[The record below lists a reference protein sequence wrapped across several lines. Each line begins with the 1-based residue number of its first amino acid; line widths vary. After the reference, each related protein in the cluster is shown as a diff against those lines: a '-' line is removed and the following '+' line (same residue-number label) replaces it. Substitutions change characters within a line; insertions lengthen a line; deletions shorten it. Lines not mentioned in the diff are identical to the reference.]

1 MFTRQLRARGRS
13 QVLGDPARSGDLSLK
28 LNRRQQKRPR
38 ASLLNYAAAVRR
50 PAVCVLA
57 SPPRYQQ
64 QWTST
69 AAPAPAAG
77 CLLLC
82 RRQAPV
88 LSFRWCLAGRDRK
101 EAQGFKTGFL
111 EKSLSMLKLQISFLN
126 FYDH

>member
-13 QVLGDPARSGDLSLK
+13 QVLGDPALSGDLSLK

-38 ASLLNYAAAVRR
+38 ASLLNYTAAVRR

-57 SPPRYQQ
+57 SAPRYQQ

-77 CLLLC
+77 RFPL
-82 RRQAPV
+82 
-88 LSFRWCLAGRDRK
+88 
-101 EAQGFKTGFL
+101 
-111 EKSLSMLKLQISFLN
+111 
-126 FYDH
+126 